1 MALEPKGAVQSPLTA
16 AHPTSPG
23 SLFQLLRDGVP
34 RTRADL
40 AQTGLARSTVS
51 ARVEEL
57 LAASLI
63 APFGENS
70 STGGRPP
77 ATFAANPNC
86 CVVAVDLGGTHA
98 RIAVTDLAGRV
109 LAEKELELAIDQGPA
124 PVLDTVSEIAQGLLA
139 EADLPV
145 EKLIGIG
152 VGLPG
157 PVEFAT
163 GYDQPADHAGLD
175 GFDVPAHLRRTF
187 DVPILVDNDVN
198 AMVLGEHDMVYPDAE
213 HMVFV
218 KTATGVGAGIISD
231 GQLQHGAQGAAGDLG
246 HVAVPDGDQTPC
258 TCGNLGCLEA
268 VASGAAIVSRLRD
281 QEFNVPGQ
289 AEGMVELVRS
299 ANPAAVQT
307 VRQAGRQVGAVLAG
321 VVNLLILCDRHRR
334 LGLHRRRA
342 LWPASGNRLTAL
354 PLATAH
360 LRIVELLGPAVGPGC
375 WAPPRWSPPT
385 RSPPSTSTRCW
396 PDPQRADACA
406 LTSAPDRHWFTSWLG
421 ASPGS

>member
-1 MALEPKGAVQSPLTA
+1 MQSPLTA

-40 AQTGLARSTVS
+40 AAQTGLARSTVS

-77 ATFAANPNC
+77 ATFAANPAAR

-163 GYDQPADHAGLD
+163 GKPTSPPIMPGWD

-187 DVPILVDNDVN
+187 DVPILVDND
-198 AMVLGEHDMVYPDAE
+198 
-213 HMVFV
+213 V

-281 QEFNVPGQ
+281 QGFNVPGQ
-289 AEGMVELVRS
+289 AEMVELVRS

-321 VVNLLILCDRHRR
+321 VVNLLNPSVIVIG
-334 LGLHRRRA
+334 GLV
-342 LWPASGNRLTAL
+342 STAGEHFLAGIRESVYSRSL

-360 LRIVELLGPAVGPGC
+360 LRIVG
-375 WAPPRWSPPT
+375 T
-385 RSPPSTSTRCW
+385 RTSG
-396 PDPQRADACA
+396 RAGV
-406 LTSAPDRHWFTSWLG
+406 LG
-421 ASPGS
+421 ASAMVTTHTLSAEHVNAMLAGSAAS